1 MMTQAAT
8 NRAEHIRQALH
19 DALATDRIEVLDD
32 SHLHVGHAGA
42 RDGKGHFRVKIVS
55 DRFKGLRT
63 IARHQLVYQS
73 LGPLMRSDIHALG
86 IVALTPDEAL

>member
-1 MMTQAAT
+1 
-8 NRAEHIRQALH
+8 
-19 DALATDRIEVLDD
+19 
-32 SHLHVGHAGA
+32 
-42 RDGKGHFRVKIVS
+42 VKIVS

-63 IARHQLVYQS
+63 IARHQLVYRS